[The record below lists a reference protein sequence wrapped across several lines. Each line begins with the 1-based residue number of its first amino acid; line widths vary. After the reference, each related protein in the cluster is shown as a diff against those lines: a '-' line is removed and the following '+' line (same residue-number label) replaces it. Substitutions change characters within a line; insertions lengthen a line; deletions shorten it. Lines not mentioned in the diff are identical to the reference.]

1 MSQLASFFKGSD
13 TRLGV
18 FYPEN
23 YIIAA
28 FPSLDCA
35 NEAAAKLRG
44 VGFSREEAIAVS
56 GQDLLKLMHEE
67 ESLAGQVMT
76 AVSRFLDT
84 EAHYCDRDVR
94 DAKRGAAILAV
105 YCPDERSKSVAWGL
119 IAPADPIRA
128 RYYAL
133 SGVEHL
139 AGES

>member
-23 YIIAA
+23 YIIAT
-28 FPSLDCA
+28 FPSLDGA
-35 NEAAAKLRG
+35 NQAAAKLRG
-44 VGFSREEAIAVS
+44 AGFSTEEVIAVA
-56 GQDLLKLMHEE
+56 GTDFVKLMQEE
-67 ESLAGQVMT
+67 MT
-76 AVSRFLDT
+76 LGGILMTEVSRFLDT
-84 EAHYCDRDVR
+84 EANYSDRDTR
-94 DAKRGAAILAV
+94 DAEHGAGILAV
-105 YCPDERSKSVAWGL
+105 YCADEHTKQLSWGF
-119 IAPADPIRA
+119 IAPAKPIRA